1 MCPVWLN
8 KTQNKNLHLILH
20 IHSLTQYFPHNKI
33 QQSFTIEHI
42 LFYFKLFPKY
52 LIFPIIK
59 DCIQGNLKD
68 KIWGEKKT
76 IYFIVSATQLY
87 FSPSMKCNSLI
98 YSTINFSSECKKKKI
113 NIFNTSQQ
121 L

>member
-8 KTQNKNLHLILH
+8 KTQNKNLYLIFH

-42 LFYFKLFPKY
+42 LFYFTLFPKY

-59 DCIQGNLKD
+59 DCIQGTLKG
-68 KIWGEKKT
+68 KIFGEKKDNL
-76 IYFIVSATQLY
+76 F
-87 FSPSMKCNSLI
+87 
-98 YSTINFSSECKKKKI
+98 YSISHSI
-113 NIFNTSQQ
+113 IF
-121 L
+121 

>member
-8 KTQNKNLHLILH
+8 KTQNKNLYLILH

-68 KIWGEKKT
+68 IIWGGKKT

-98 YSTINFSSECKKKKI
+98 YSTINFSSECKKK
-113 NIFNTSQQ
+113 
-121 L
+121 

>member
-8 KTQNKNLHLILH
+8 KTQNKNLYLILH

-33 QQSFTIEHI
+33 QQSFTIDNI

-59 DCIQGNLKD
+59 DCIQGTLKG
-68 KIWGEKKT
+68 KILG
-76 IYFIVSATQLY
+76 
-87 FSPSMKCNSLI
+87 
-98 YSTINFSSECKKKKI
+98 KKI
-113 NIFNTSQQ
+113 DNLFYSISHSIIF
-121 L
+121 